1 LHGGAHWIEVGQEEA
16 VVSIIAWI
24 LMGLLAGVLATM
36 IMPGDDPGGLIVTI
50 LIGIAGAM
58 VGGFIATG
66 LGIGQ
71 GVDDFDFGSLITAI
85 LGAMIL
91 LLGYR
96 MVARRT

>member
-1 LHGGAHWIEVGQEEA
+1 M
-16 VVSIIAWI
+16 SIIAWI

-36 IMPGDDPGGLIVTI
+36 LMPGNDPGGLIVTI

-58 VGGFIATG
+58 VGGFIATR

-91 LLGYR
+91 LFAYR
-96 MVARRT
+96 MVARRA